1 MVNLFNV
8 RNLDV
13 AESAGGSALLV
24 ADGSVVIDR
33 SEEIVLGAAGPQVA
47 AQVAAGHE
55 LEEQTHRAADG
66 ADAQQF
72 NDVGVVEFRQNG
84 GFPFEIFDQ
93 VLGGFFLQHLDGD
106 HGKLFT
112 LYQTRCLRLMDKL
125 N

>member
-55 LEEQTHRAADG
+55 LEEQTHRATDG
-66 ADAQQF
+66 AHAQQF
-72 NDVGVVEFRQNG
+72 NDVGVVEFRQYG